1 MQMSDKILDALNNI
15 ASNLSDKQLK
25 VGFIDGATYPDGTP
39 VAMVAATNEYGNP
52 ANNQPPR
59 PFFRNAIAEH
69 ESEWL
74 DAISRGLQK
83 GVPLDDVLA
92 VVGERAVGDVVQ
104 SIATLVEPELSE
116 VTLERRRN
124 RKVMPNQSD
133 KPLVDTKVMIRDVH
147 YEVGEIEPSQDSQ

>member
-1 MQMSDKILDALNNI
+1 MNDKILDALNNI

-74 DAISRGLQK
+74 DAISRGMQK

-104 SIATLVEPELSE
+104 SIATLMDPPLSPA
-116 VTLERRRN
+116 TIAS
-124 RKVMPNQSD
+124 RKSKGNAST

>member
-1 MQMSDKILDALNNI
+1 MSDKILDALNNI

-92 VVGERAVGDVVQ
+92 VVGEKAVGDVVQ
-104 SIATLVEPELSE
+104 SIATLMDPPLSPA
-116 VTLERRRN
+116 TIAS
-124 RKVMPNQSD
+124 RKSKGNAST

>member
-1 MQMSDKILDALNNI
+1 MNDKILDALNNI

-104 SIATLVEPELSE
+104 SIATLMDPPLSPA
-116 VTLERRRN
+116 TIAS
-124 RKVMPNQSD
+124 RKSKGNAST

-147 YEVGEIEPSQDSQ
+147 YEVGEIESSQDSQ

>member
-1 MQMSDKILDALNNI
+1 MSDKILDALNNI

-25 VGFIDGATYPDGTP
+25 VGFIDGATYPDGKL

-104 SIATLVEPELSE
+104 SIATLMDPPLSPA
-116 VTLERRRN
+116 TIAS
-124 RKVMPNQSD
+124 RKSKGNAST

-147 YEVGEIEPSQDSQ
+147 YEVGEIESSQDSQ

>member
-69 ESEWL
+69 ESEWM

-92 VVGERAVGDVVQ
+92 VVGEMAVGDVVQ
-104 SIATLVEPELSE
+104 SIATLMDPPLSPA
-116 VTLERRRN
+116 TIAS
-124 RKVMPNQSD
+124 RKSKGNAST

>member
-1 MQMSDKILDALNNI
+1 MSDKILDALNNI
-15 ASNLSDKQLK
+15 ASNISDKQLK

-74 DAISRGLQK
+74 DAISRGLEK
-83 GVPLDDVLA
+83 GVPIDDVLA

-104 SIATLVEPELSE
+104 SIATLMDPPLSPAT
-116 VTLERRRN
+116 VAS
-124 RKVMPNQSD
+124 RKSKGNAST

-147 YEVGEIEPSQDSQ
+147 YEVGEIEPSQNSQ

>member
-1 MQMSDKILDALNNI
+1 MQMNDKILDALNNI

-83 GVPLDDVLA
+83 GVPIDDVLA
-92 VVGERAVGDVVQ
+92 AVGERAVGDVVQ
-104 SIATLVEPELSE
+104 SIATIMDPPLSPA
-116 VTLERRRN
+116 TIAS
-124 RKVMPNQSD
+124 RKSKGNSST

>member
-15 ASNLSDKQLK
+15 ASNISDKQLK

-59 PFFRNAIAEH
+59 PFFRNSIAEH

-92 VVGERAVGDVVQ
+92 AVGERAVGDVVQ
-104 SIATLVEPELSE
+104 SIATLMDPPLSPA
-116 VTLERRRN
+116 TIAS
-124 RKVMPNQSD
+124 RKSKGNAST

-147 YEVGEIEPSQDSQ
+147 YEVGEIESSQDSQ

>member
-1 MQMSDKILDALNNI
+1 MSDKILDALNNI
-15 ASNLSDKQLK
+15 ASNISDKQLK

-104 SIATLVEPELSE
+104 SIATLMDPPLSPA
-116 VTLERRRN
+116 TIAS
-124 RKVMPNQSD
+124 RKSKGNAST

>member
-1 MQMSDKILDALNNI
+1 MSDKILDALNNI

-83 GVPLDDVLA
+83 GLPLEDVLA
-92 VVGERAVGDVVQ
+92 VVGEKAVGDVVQ

-147 YEVGEIEPSQDSQ
+147 YEVGEIEPSQNSQ

>member
-1 MQMSDKILDALNNI
+1 MSDKILDALNNI
-15 ASNLSDKQLK
+15 ASNLSEKQLK

-59 PFFRNAIAEH
+59 PFFRNAIAQH

-83 GVPLDDVLA
+83 GVSLDDVLA

-104 SIATLVEPELSE
+104 SIATLMDPPLSPA
-116 VTLERRRN
+116 TIAS
-124 RKVMPNQSD
+124 RKSKGNAST

>member
-104 SIATLVEPELSE
+104 SIATLMDPPLSPA
-116 VTLERRRN
+116 TIAS
-124 RKVMPNQSD
+124 RKSKGNASK

>member
-1 MQMSDKILDALNNI
+1 MSDKILDALNNI

-83 GVPLDDVLA
+83 GMPLDDVLA

-104 SIATLVEPELSE
+104 SIATLMEPPLSPAT
-116 VTLERRRN
+116 VAS
-124 RKVMPNQSD
+124 RKSKGNAST

-147 YEVGEIEPSQDSQ
+147 YEVGEIEPSQNSQ

>member
-15 ASNLSDKQLK
+15 ASNLSDRQLK

-59 PFFRNAIAEH
+59 PFFRNAIVEH
-69 ESEWL
+69 ESEWM

-92 VVGERAVGDVVQ
+92 VVGERAVGDVIQ
-104 SIATLVEPELSE
+104 SIATLMDPPLSPA
-116 VTLERRRN
+116 TIAS
-124 RKVMPNQSD
+124 RKSKGNAST

>member
-15 ASNLSDKQLK
+15 ASNISDKQLK

-74 DAISRGLQK
+74 DAISRGLEK
-83 GVPLDDVLA
+83 GVPIDDVLA

-104 SIATLVEPELSE
+104 SIATLMDPPLSPAT
-116 VTLERRRN
+116 VAS
-124 RKVMPNQSD
+124 RKSKGNAST

-147 YEVGEIEPSQDSQ
+147 YEVGEIEPSQNSQ